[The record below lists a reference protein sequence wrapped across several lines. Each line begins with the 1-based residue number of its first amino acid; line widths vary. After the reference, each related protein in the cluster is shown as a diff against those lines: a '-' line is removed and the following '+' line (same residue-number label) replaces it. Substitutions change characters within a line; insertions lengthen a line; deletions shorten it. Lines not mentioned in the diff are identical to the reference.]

1 MDFSDRWRHRFN
13 SRPLIDENTESPGQ
27 SALLARLHPILLM
40 ESPTYALFNAVEEGD
55 VERVQ
60 QAMEAGANANPD
72 DGRNAFQ
79 VRLSSA
85 NIEME
90 IRRYTF
96 SLNIEKK
103 EKNEF
108 VKRIQYMSLMDNDLI
123 WAQRI
128 GILSEMEATDEQR
141 SNSLDGIY
149 MDQVCKYF
157 IDEHP
162 KLINKDTL
170 IMFNTYG
177 NTLPLLFYTVEE
189 FDRKDLWKTIFKATK
204 VQVLTDMFVDTFI
217 NKCINEQSLKILPMM
232 VKNGIELHQKFKIQI
247 VEPTDWS
254 LYDQFT
260 QRVVKTLNLT
270 GCRIFPSMAVILE
283 EMLKLGLRVNEPFA
297 SFEIFDEGWPSENV
311 SKTLFNYLIMLRI
324 RIRNKS
330 SQIYNGNMEYYHMR
344 KRGCFELESIENLK
358 EKLDELLA
366 VIFKYRPLHFT
377 LLNNEMLSE
386 CLCSLNLQAKK
397 ESISKRWRKDLVLEL
412 VQRSQITP
420 LKTSNTD

>member
-1 MDFSDRWRHRFN
+1 VK
-13 SRPLIDENTESPGQ
+13 ENTESQGK

-55 VERVQ
+55 VQRVQ
-60 QAMEAGANANPD
+60 AAMEAGANANPD

-79 VRLSSA
+79 VRLSAA

-96 SLNIEKK
+96 SLNIEEK
-103 EKNEF
+103 EKEEF
-108 VKRIQYMSLMDNDLI
+108 VKRIQYMSLMDNDLV
-123 WAQRI
+123 WAQRVA
-128 GILSEMEATDEQR
+128 LVSEIEATDEQR
-141 SNSLDGIY
+141 VNSLDGLY
-149 MDQVCKYF
+149 MDPVCKYF

-162 KLINKDTL
+162 ELINKDTL
-170 IMFNTYG
+170 IMFNTYE
-177 NTLPLLFYTVEE
+177 NTLPLLFYTVEQ
-189 FDRKDLWKTIFKATK
+189 FDKKDLWRTIFKATK
-204 VQVLTDMFVDTFI
+204 VQVLSDLFVDTFI
-217 NKCINEQSLKILPMM
+217 NKCINEQSLKILPLM
-232 VKNGIELHQKFKIQI
+232 VKNGIDLHQKFKIKI
-247 VEPTDWS
+247 VDPTDWS

-283 EMLKLGLRVNEPFA
+283 EMLKLGLRVNEPFT
-297 SFEIFDEGWPSENV
+297 SFEIFGEGWPSKNV

-324 RIRNKS
+324 RVRSKS
-330 SQIYNGNMEYYHMR
+330 AQIYNGNMEYYHMR

-386 CLCSLNLQAKK
+386 CLSSLNLQSKK
-397 ESISKRWRKDLVLEL
+397 ESISKKWRKDLVLEL
-412 VQRSQITP
+412 VQRSEITS
-420 LKTSNTD
+420 LDKSQTD